1 MPGLGRPRST
11 LGHAHKAPAT
21 AATGMLHVD
30 PTTAAL
36 HQHRSCG
43 TNIDRVC
50 NGDPASHFTLGGPRS
65 TLGSIESN
73 GTGRED
79 RKGNFRR
86 QQDRANQASHQQR
99 LPVERAKGPSGRP
112 LCASHVASAPAIFG
126 HWMEP
131 LATCSEGQPFQAPE
145 TAPSP
150 RLPHQPQNMEE
161 ACAFHAGKQ

>member
-1 MPGLGRPRST
+1 MPGLGRPLSM
-11 LGHAHKAPAT
+11 LGHAQKAQAT

-30 PTTAAL
+30 PTTAAR
-36 HQHRSCG
+36 HQHRPCG

-50 NGDPASHFTLGGPRS
+50 NGDPASYFTLGGPRS

-99 LPVERAKGPSGRP
+99 LPVERAKGQSGRP
-112 LCASHVASAPAIFG
+112 CASHVASAPAVFG
-126 HWMEP
+126 LWME
-131 LATCSEGQPFQAPE
+131 LLQTCSEASRFRHPRQLQAIE
-145 TAPSP
+145 Q
-150 RLPHQPQNMEE
+150 PHQPQNIEE
-161 ACAFHAGKQ
+161 ACAFHAWKQ